1 MLSLLPIHIFALSVF
16 RGSAKHQQHQHLL
29 QGLARAFG
37 WNNTNDYETELFR
50 PLILDTPIRLHP
62 QMIAA
67 EVFRASVL
75 RGNVPALEILQAAI
89 TLIEVL
95 ELVSIYLHYVEF

>member
-1 MLSLLPIHIFALSVF
+1 
-16 RGSAKHQQHQHLL
+16 
-29 QGLARAFG
+29 
-37 WNNTNDYETELFR
+37 
-50 PLILDTPIRLHP
+50 
-62 QMIAA
+62 MIAA